1 MEEDHFDPGCAMK
14 HINRC
19 LATMLAVL
27 SLAPVAARADGPPT
41 TPAGEQTV
49 PPAADEELPYGS
61 GYEARQAQA
70 AAEQEQARVR
80 EEAQAQAHERSR
92 SESRS
97 AATEARAARG
107 EPERAASARA
117 VRREARDARGQR
129 GPNGR

>member
-1 MEEDHFDPGCAMK
+1 MK

-27 SLAPVAARADGPPT
+27 SLAPLAARADEPPT
-41 TPAGEQTV
+41 APSGEQTV
-49 PPAADEELPYGS
+49 PAAADEELPYGS

-70 AAEQEQARVR
+70 AAEQARVR

-97 AATEARAARG
+97 TATEARAARG
-107 EPERAASARA
+107 ETERAASTRS
-117 VRREARDARGQR
+117 VRREARDTRGQR